1 MRQNARKICS
11 VLFSATVVAISGL
24 VHAQQDFDREKAA
37 NAIAAS
43 EAFKDCHI
51 GINNWDAC
59 NWAIYTGRWN
69 SIAAYWGSPAVHPEP
84 DSLKGNPV
92 GYWLYKEKG
101 YLQLSPA
108 EILILSDKGRTAS
121 KDWKHVTA
129 PGREADSPQ
138 ITFERWDVPLA
149 TKKFVAITNVVRGRR
164 MEIQFAEVHY
174 RWVYSLTPL
183 GTELFKNER
192 IPSTGRNVGGW
203 IAPAE
208 LTSIDL
214 NKTYDAKVTFVLQ
227 HESWRL
233 QPDCKTIDACD

>member
-69 SIAAYWGSPAVHPEP
+69 SIAAYWGSPAAHPEP

-92 GYWLYKEKG
+92 GYWLYKEKAYTFFLCRCAFANSG
-101 YLQLSPA
+101 VCANSRA
-108 EILILSDKGRTAS
+108 RCRTGS
-121 KDWKHVTA
+121 
-129 PGREADSPQ
+129 
-138 ITFERWDVPLA
+138 
-149 TKKFVAITNVVRGRR
+149 
-164 MEIQFAEVHY
+164 
-174 RWVYSLTPL
+174 
-183 GTELFKNER
+183 
-192 IPSTGRNVGGW
+192 
-203 IAPAE
+203 
-208 LTSIDL
+208 
-214 NKTYDAKVTFVLQ
+214 
-227 HESWRL
+227 
-233 QPDCKTIDACD
+233 